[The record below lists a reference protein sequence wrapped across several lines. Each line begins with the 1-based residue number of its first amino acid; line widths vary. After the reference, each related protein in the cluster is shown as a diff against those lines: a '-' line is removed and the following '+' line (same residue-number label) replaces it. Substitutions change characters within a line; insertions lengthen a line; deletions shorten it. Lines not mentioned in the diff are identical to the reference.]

1 MVVLGL
7 GEPRNC
13 LCDCGDGPM
22 WITASLLLLVDSIF
36 PFATRSSLQ
45 KKKATRRT
53 NSDNLFVTTP
63 SRYASRDDEL
73 VLSWSIIYHRHRLRR
88 DYRGTVGPGAGVC
101 ERRQDGTSFV
111 FYSTCPT
118 LLIFYSTTCRK
129 RHLKCD
135 ELKPICGLC
144 KKAKKTCSYAQ
155 QIPTTP
161 STVSRGRQEKRTESV
176 SHEDEE
182 IVTCTPAQLHTIHHD
197 EDVADLTQTTPP
209 AHNPEPQ
216 EYATPHI
223 FSWDH
228 IANDEHEAV
237 IGEDTLQQQQEH
249 HSHQHHPQQS
259 LDQLAAIVAA
269 DRDNSSTS
277 SILHNNN
284 FSANTAQSLSTSVSV
299 TSPGPTVNA
308 ATIRWFGLLAHDAA
322 RSTPEI
328 STVFDHTTN
337 GNTNGT
343 ENDYRKFRN
352 FFFARAEEE
361 NVDVSSL
368 TPLERATR
376 IVDQQQPSLLG
387 VEGEDSNA
395 HVHAHP
401 FEEQLWQSEK
411 SIQLL
416 SREYLLFE
424 HFVRRVSQWV
434 CLP

>member
-1 MVVLGL
+1 
-7 GEPRNC
+7 
-13 LCDCGDGPM
+13 
-22 WITASLLLLVDSIF
+22 
-36 PFATRSSLQ
+36 
-45 KKKATRRT
+45 
-53 NSDNLFVTTP
+53 
-63 SRYASRDDEL
+63 
-73 VLSWSIIYHRHRLRR
+73 
-88 DYRGTVGPGAGVC
+88 
-101 ERRQDGTSFV
+101 
-111 FYSTCPT
+111 
-118 LLIFYSTTCRK
+118 
-129 RHLKCD
+129 LKCD

-176 SHEDEE
+176 THEDEE
-182 IVTCTPAQLHTIHHD
+182 IVTCTTAQLHEDVQQHTLHLD
-197 EDVADLTQTTPP
+197 GDVADLTQTTPP
-209 AHNPEPQ
+209 SHNPEPQ
-216 EYATPHI
+216 PYATPHI

-237 IGEDTLQQQQEH
+237 IGEDILQQQQQQQEH
-249 HSHQHHPQQS
+249 HHHHPQQS

-284 FSANTAQSLSTSVSV
+284 FSANTRQSLSTSVSV

-328 STVFDHTTN
+328 STVLDHTANSN
-337 GNTNGT
+337 GNGT
-343 ENDYRKFRN
+343 DNDYHKFRN

-395 HVHAHP
+395 HVHAHQ